1 MVILKPIPINK
12 LIDALLDES
21 TPFSPRYLN
30 RLSDLEPADAQS
42 LATTWPRVSIR
53 RRQALLEDLEEIHLA
68 DDLLCFEEVGRIGLK
83 DGEPGVRMRA
93 IQILRE
99 YELAD
104 LLPTFIQ
111 MSESDPDA
119 EVRAA
124 SAAALATFIYLGE
137 VEDIAP
143 KKLRRV
149 EECLF
154 RLYSSSDTNLVRR
167 RSLEALGFS
176 SRKEVPGLIEEAYAS
191 PDTDWLITALFAMG
205 RSANSRWNAQVLK
218 MLTHNHPLVK
228 AEAASSAGEL
238 EINAAVPMLL
248 ELLDD
253 SDSDVRMASVWAL
266 SQIGGN
272 GVRQALENL
281 LEITEDEDEANQID
295 NALENLDL
303 TEEMKD
309 LALLE
314 IPEDGNGADD
324 SLEDDLEEDEM
335 DELNSEDDED

>member
-314 IPEDGNGADD
+314 IPEDGNEVDD